1 MNAGPGSGEVEG
13 RRLCHCVAEEPL
25 LGGPRCR
32 GATSW
37 TAPSLYGQDV
47 DVPESD
53 LYPAP
58 RQSRPCVLSAFD
70 AVKSIQPRGSSF
82 HVSLSLVTQLL
93 DHWQPFQPW
102 GAGGL

>member
-13 RRLCHCVAEEPL
+13 RRLCHGAAEEPL

-37 TAPSLYGQDV
+37 TALSLYGQDV
-47 DVPESD
+47 DVPEND

-58 RQSRPCVLSAFD
+58 LQSRPCVLFAFD
-70 AVKSIQPRGSSF
+70 AVKSIQPRGSSLY
-82 HVSLSLVTQLL
+82 VSWSQSL
-93 DHWQPFQPW
+93 DS
-102 GAGGL
+102 

>member
-1 MNAGPGSGEVEG
+1 MPLCSRGATTGRAEV
-13 RRLCHCVAEEPL
+13 
-25 LGGPRCR
+25 PRCP
-32 GATSW
+32 TSW

-70 AVKSIQPRGSSF
+70 AVKSIQPRGSSPY
-82 HVSLSLVTQLL
+82 VSWSLTIQSL
-93 DHWQPFQPW
+93 DS
-102 GAGGL
+102 

>member
-1 MNAGPGSGEVEG
+1 MNAGLGSGEVEG

-70 AVKSIQPRGSSF
+70 AVKSIQPRGSSLY
-82 HVSLSLVTQLL
+82 VSWSLTIQSL
-93 DHWQPFQPW
+93 DS
-102 GAGGL
+102 

>member
-1 MNAGPGSGEVEG
+1 MCP
-13 RRLCHCVAEEPL
+13 
-25 LGGPRCR
+25 
-32 GATSW
+32 TSW

-70 AVKSIQPRGSSF
+70 AVKSIQPRGSSLY
-82 HVSLSLVTQLL
+82 VSWSLTISHLTL
-93 DHWQPFQPW
+93 DTFPALGRQGGCRGVISSP
-102 GAGGL
+102 GAAVRGGL